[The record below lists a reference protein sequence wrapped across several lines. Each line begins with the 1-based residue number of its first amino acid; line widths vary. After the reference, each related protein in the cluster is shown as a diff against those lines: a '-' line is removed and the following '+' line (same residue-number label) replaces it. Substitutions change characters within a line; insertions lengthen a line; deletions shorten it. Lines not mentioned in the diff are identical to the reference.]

1 MHFCQGWLPLVSAEA
16 GHWGE
21 KRELGFDGNLRGLSE
36 NMLQR
41 LAERFRFGLHS
52 AAPNKHCSV
61 AIRHCSWNSSLVQM
75 RVFNVVMRLRLQRCS
90 ARYRGDK

>member
-1 MHFCQGWLPLVSAEA
+1 VSAEV
-16 GHWGE
+16 HHLGE
-21 KRELGFDGNLRGLSE
+21 KRELDFDRNLRGPSE

-41 LAERFRFGLHS
+41 LAERFWFGLHS
-52 AAPNKHCSV
+52 AAPNKYCSV

-90 ARYRGDK
+90 ARYRGNK